1 MANGFMP
8 TNTGIGTIPP
18 ELFAQQQQLNRQQ
31 QLAQMLLQQGQQQ
44 PQGQMVSG
52 RFVAPSFFQ
61 YATPLAQT
69 FAATRMQE
77 KGDKAAIDL
86 AEALRKNRMQ
96 EAEAIMGAKTPEEQL
111 KLAMGGY
118 SPLSQQLAGKLIERK
133 FKEPKWEKVDRL
145 DARGNTVTGMI
156 DVNSAQPEMTFREIG
171 VSKPAI
177 SVAEAARLSFD
188 NIPFGGGMPN
198 VSGQPNVAGQPSVSA
213 MPTSTMPQAGI
224 QTIPTQGGANPAVN
238 MAGLSPRQQQE
249 LRGKLAE
256 DFQKN
261 FKNAQDAL
269 PVIKEAE
276 LLLPKS
282 SSGGLQAGF
291 TYLTK
296 QAGIST
302 DMSKADAQLKILGA
316 KLTAQVPRFEGPQS
330 NVDVQAYR
338 EAAGAIADS
347 TIPYA
352 DRMAALNTVKQLQA
366 KYAPDLYAK
375 EFPNMGTIGTPKQET
390 APKSKTPKVGDV
402 LDGFRFKGGNPSLP
416 SSWEKV

>member
-1 MANGFMP
+1 MANGFLP
-8 TNTGIGTIPP
+8 TNAGIGTIPP
-18 ELFAQQQQLNRQQ
+18 ELFAQQQALNRQQ
-31 QLAQMLLQQGQQQ
+31 QMAQLLMQQGMQQ

-52 RFVAPSFFQ
+52 RYVAPNFFQ
-61 YATPLAQT
+61 YATPLFQT
-69 FAATRMQE
+69 YAATRLQE

-96 EAEAIMGAKTPEEQL
+96 EAESIIGAKTPEEQL

-156 DVNSAQPEMTFREIG
+156 DVNSAQPETTFREIG

-188 NIPFGGGMPN
+188 NIPFGGGVPSPSNVMPQGVNMPN
-198 VSGQPNVAGQPSVSA
+198 A
-213 MPTSTMPQAGI
+213 PQASMGV

-347 TIPYA
+347 NIPYA

-375 EFPNMGTIGTPKQET
+375 EFPNMGTIGTSQQTYKTEAEANDAFKQG
-390 APKSKTPKVGDV
+390 KIKRGDKVVINGV
-402 LDGFRFKGGNPSLP
+402 SGTWK
-416 SSWEKV
+416 